1 MGTRAPGS
9 NDVWSVPLPAGAEP
23 PIRVYVN
30 GEERAEGREFTVEG
44 GRIRFHPPLKARPP
58 LGMGRKIMLA
68 IGIGVYGDLKG
79 DSLDVRYTVGGED
92 RLASDIPL
100 TPGGAAG
107 PRPASA
113 G

>member
-1 MGTRAPGS
+1 MSTRAHGA

-30 GEERAEGREFTVEG
+30 GQERAEGREFTLEG
-44 GRIRFHPPLKARPP
+44 GHIRFDPPLKARPP
-58 LGMGRKIMLA
+58 LGMGRKVMLA
-68 IGIGVYGDLKG
+68 IGVGVYGDLKG

-92 RLASDIPL
+92 RLASDVPL
-100 TPGGAAG
+100 SPGGAAS
-107 PRPASA
+107 PPPASA

>member
-1 MGTRAPGS
+1 MTTRAPGP

-30 GEERAEGREFTVEG
+30 GEELPEDRFAVDG
-44 GRIRFHPPLKARPP
+44 GRVRFDPPLRARPP

-79 DSLDVRYTVGGED
+79 DSLDIRYTVGGEG
-92 RLASDIPL
+92 RLASDVPL
-100 TPGGAAG
+100 IPGGAAT
-107 PRPASA
+107 PPPAS
-113 G
+113 GG